1 MEKYMSKLDEDYQRK
16 EELSWLL
23 QEANE
28 QDRKYDEDGLLIV
41 EEDEDPFEGS
51 LSDYGLSMRDFL

>member
-1 MEKYMSKLDEDYQRK
+1 MSKLDEDYQRK